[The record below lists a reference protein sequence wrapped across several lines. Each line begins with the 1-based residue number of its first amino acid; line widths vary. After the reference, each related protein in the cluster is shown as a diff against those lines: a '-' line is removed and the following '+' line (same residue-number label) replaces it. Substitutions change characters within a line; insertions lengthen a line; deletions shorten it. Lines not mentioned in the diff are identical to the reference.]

1 MPGIDFWLNWNCML
15 ENFEKHTGF
24 RIEWHLK
31 FTSIEWTEI
40 LGKVVNT
47 DQTRS
52 NSKQDQI

>member
-1 MPGIDFWLNWNCML
+1 ML
-15 ENFEKHTGF
+15 ENFEKDAGF
-24 RIEWHLK
+24 RIEWNLK

-52 NSKQDQI
+52 KSKQDQI